1 MGIRALART
10 PSGSAQTLCLV
21 VTRRRVD
28 DRRQCS
34 AIQPRCGRSGVG
46 EHHAGPSEKAI
57 YTATQKQ
64 MWEFHLGSRVQWE
77 RVVAVS
83 GELADQR
90 AEIAHLQT
98 SLDSLVKSRSWRIA
112 APLRWLSTKAHALG
126 LR

>member
-1 MGIRALART
+1 M
-10 PSGSAQTLCLV
+10 
-21 VTRRRVD
+21 
-28 DRRQCS
+28 
-34 AIQPRCGRSGVG
+34 G

-64 MWEFHLGSRVQWE
+64 MWEFHRGSRVKWE
-77 RVVAVS
+77 RVVSVS

-98 SLDSLVKSRSWRIA
+98 RLDSLVKSRSWRIG
-112 APLRWLSTKAHALG
+112 APLRWLSAKAHRLV